1 MEWRELAGDLVRAG
15 APIIGGAL
23 GGPIGG
29 MIGSTA
35 GKIIADALGVE
46 PTPEA
51 VGNAVKT
58 LPADDVAARLK
69 KADAEAAAQWPALAE
84 IGKAQVAAIGETQRT
99 ELQLGTQLTGGWRI
113 GLVVL
118 QGSWRPLAM
127 FVWIATWPFQLAAVL
142 HHAYLKDAAALN
154 GLAEIVNAL
163 AWWNTGPAAL
173 AGVYAVGRTYEKVK
187 GAAVAAGGMIGAMKQ
202 AVSRK

>member
-1 MEWRELAGDLVRAG
+1 MDWRELAGELIRAG

-23 GGPIGG
+23 GGPLGD

-35 GKIIADALGVE
+35 GRIIADSLGVE

-51 VGNAVKT
+51 VDAAIKT
-58 LPADDVAARLK
+58 LPADAVAAKLAA
-69 KADAEAAAQWPALAE
+69 ADAALAAQWPALAD
-84 IGKAQVAAIGETQRT
+84 IGKAQVDAVGQTQRA
-99 ELQLGTQLTGGWRI
+99 ELLLGGAIAGPWRTF
-113 GLVVL
+113 LVVA
-118 QGSWRPLAM
+118 QGTWRPLAM
-127 FVWIATWPFQLAAVL
+127 YIWIGTWPFQLGAVL
-142 HHAYLKDAAALN
+142 HHAYLQDAAGLN

-187 GAAVAAGGMIGAMKQ
+187 GTVTAAAGVAGALKAAV
-202 AVSRK
+202 RR